1 MQRNDDL
8 YKLPA
13 DLPVPSDDAACNHL
27 RGQRIPSVAL
37 ISTQN
42 REVRLD
48 QQPSEWWVIV
58 YAYPRTGRPDR
69 ETPRGWNEIPGARGC
84 TPETSGFR
92 DEYAAFQARGL
103 TIYGLSTQ
111 STEYQREMT
120 ERLELPFPVLSD
132 ERLELTRALTL
143 PTFEFEGVT
152 LLKRFTLVI
161 RDSVIRHVFY
171 PVFPPDAHAL
181 QVLQWFDTMQRNSS
195 SVSQNDRRKRKTANE

>member
-13 DLPVPSDDAACNHL
+13 GLPVPSDDAACDHL
-27 RGQRIPSVAL
+27 WGQRIPSVAL

-48 QQPSEWWVIV
+48 QQPSERWVIV

-92 DEYAAFQARGL
+92 DEYPAFQARGL

-143 PTFEFEGVT
+143 PTLEFEGVT

-161 RDSVIRHVFY
+161 RDSVIRYVFY

-195 SVSQNDRRKRKTANE
+195 PVDQNDQWKRKTANE